1 MNKILQDYSD
11 LFDVY
16 LEKEELPEYAQGDV
30 LAKYIKDILDDPG
43 NHHLCTTDPVWKD
56 LLKSSLM
63 DFFRQ
68 LLPYFMELEK
78 EEARE
83 KQRMRNFQ
91 KADIKGKRLMW
102 PLIDEDIRQVYPPS
116 DVNMDGYI
124 QLMKEKKISKDLIFN
139 ALVSDW
145 SDACEKRIA
154 KSKQKLL
161 DNYKNHF
168 MTQAKQAGNEDYRT
182 IQKTAEVLV
191 KYPALQEILQLMGR
205 EKEKNTQ
212 EEDSTITRYIPLL
225 LAHSKSKE
233 EIEGIRLGD
242 DLNNIL
248 PTEVT
253 WLSEPETE
261 VYFFQK
267 FASKQLQ
274 LFASKPP
281 TIQQK
286 KTDQEKQKKPRLQEG
301 PMIISVDTSA
311 SIHGLPERIA
321 KSMTMQILQTAKR
334 KNRKCFLITYSVRA
348 KALDI
353 SKPEHWSKVKSFL
366 KNQFSGGTDG
376 EYMLA
381 FVIDALNTDNYSMAD
396 VLIISNFEFNL
407 PLSPTRKKIV
417 EEQKKGTRFYGLQIG
432 KVHNGYDTILDRIW
446 SI

>member
-30 LAKYIKDILDDPG
+30 LAKYIKDVLDDPG

-68 LLPYFMELEK
+68 LLPHFIELEK

-102 PLIDEDIRQVYPPS
+102 PLIDEDILQVYPPS

-124 QLMKEKKISKDLIFN
+124 QLMKEKKISKDLIFD

-205 EKEKNTQ
+205 EKEKNTH

-233 EIEGIRLGD
+233 EIEGIRLG
-242 DLNNIL
+242 
-248 PTEVT
+248 
-253 WLSEPETE
+253 
-261 VYFFQK
+261 
-267 FASKQLQ
+267 
-274 LFASKPP
+274 
-281 TIQQK
+281 
-286 KTDQEKQKKPRLQEG
+286 
-301 PMIISVDTSA
+301 
-311 SIHGLPERIA
+311 
-321 KSMTMQILQTAKR
+321 MT
-334 KNRKCFLITYSVRA
+334 
-348 KALDI
+348 
-353 SKPEHWSKVKSFL
+353 
-366 KNQFSGGTDG
+366 
-376 EYMLA
+376 
-381 FVIDALNTDNYSMAD
+381 
-396 VLIISNFEFNL
+396 
-407 PLSPTRKKIV
+407 
-417 EEQKKGTRFYGLQIG
+417 
-432 KVHNGYDTILDRIW
+432 
-446 SI
+446 

>member
-1 MNKILQDYSD
+1 
-11 LFDVY
+11 
-16 LEKEELPEYAQGDV
+16 
-30 LAKYIKDILDDPG
+30 
-43 NHHLCTTDPVWKD
+43 
-56 LLKSSLM
+56 
-63 DFFRQ
+63 
-68 LLPYFMELEK
+68 
-78 EEARE
+78 
-83 KQRMRNFQ
+83 
-91 KADIKGKRLMW
+91 
-102 PLIDEDIRQVYPPS
+102 
-116 DVNMDGYI
+116 
-124 QLMKEKKISKDLIFN
+124 MKEKKISKDLIFD

-233 EIEGIRLGD
+233 EIEGIRFGD
-242 DLNNIL
+242 DLNNML

-311 SIHGLPERIA
+311 SMHGLSERIA

-353 SKPEHWSKVKSFL
+353 SKPKHWSKVKSFL

-381 FVIDALNTDNYSMAD
+381 FVLDALNTDNYSMAD
-396 VLIISNFEFNL
+396 VLIISDFEFNL
-407 PLSPTRKKIV
+407 PLSPTRKKIE

-432 KVHNGYDTILDRIW
+432 KVHNGYDKILDRIW
-446 SI
+446 RI